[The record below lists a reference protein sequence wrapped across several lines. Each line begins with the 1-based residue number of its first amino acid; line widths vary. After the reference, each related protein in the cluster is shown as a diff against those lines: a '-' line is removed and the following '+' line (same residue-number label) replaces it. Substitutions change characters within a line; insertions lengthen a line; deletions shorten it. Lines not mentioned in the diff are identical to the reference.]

1 MQNNADKSTPVG
13 SLRISQDVI
22 ATIAASTTTEVEGVA
37 SLAAFTAN
45 LTGWFI
51 RKQTSKPIV
60 IDLKDD
66 VAVIDIHVNLRY
78 GARIPEVAQDIQRSV
93 KEAVQNMTGV
103 AVTKVN
109 VYIAGIVFDTFVPQ
123 N

>member
-1 MQNNADKSTPVG
+1 MLNAEKNTPVG

-22 ATIAASTTTEVEGVA
+22 ATIAGSTTTEIEGVA
-37 SLAAFTAN
+37 SLAAFTSN
-45 LTGWFI
+45 LSGFFT
-51 RKQTSKPIV
+51 RRQTVKPIS

-66 VAVIDIHVNLRY
+66 VAAIDIRVNLRY
-78 GARIPEVAQDIQRSV
+78 GANIPDVAQAIQRSV

-109 VYIAGIVFDTFVPQ
+109 VTIAGIAFDTFPLKD
-123 N
+123 